1 MILSCLCVLK
11 RTKAFQIQKITLTER
26 KIDNMSGKFMNVK
39 RIVIPTLT
47 LAIIASQ
54 LMGCA
59 ALSKSELLTLLEQG
73 DQIEIE
79 VASPINQEQGEEQ
92 TLDWIQLDQL
102 QTVPELRK
110 QMDDIF
116 KIVPVSDTKNGVF
129 YVDLDGNQNGNNT
142 LYNTFMNSKFRT
154 YWEDEITLAKVA
166 EASLNTY
173 VDVDFDGN
181 DPYQAVFAAFNGY
194 FNLLADA
201 NQGYSNPD
209 STLNRLEVMAA
220 LFKAEHPVTDTLA
233 ADKEFN
239 TAVDSANK
247 NPNTIYASN
256 LSEQSY
262 LDIESGSLD
271 NMTANGTMTRGE
283 LVYMLVQQY
292 FKAEYDSVDLKA
304 ECFADT
310 KNGGDIAS
318 KQKFIE
324 NGEAKKYW
332 QSYELTYALQNPD
345 KGCPERMYKA
355 LIVAFEKE
363 IITESN
369 SRWDE
374 ALTKSD
380 FMELLANAYSAL
392 PTVTNAD
399 RGTMEQLE
407 VNLED
412 TTTTETNTNVDSTG
426 VDVQLSEDEYQG
438 TRPEDEEVSEEAVED
453 VADGAVE
460 ITKDR
465 ALKDAQDWL
474 DQGLITQEEYDDM
487 LDMIQEHFEP
497 KPTQSAQSPT
507 YSQQQLTPEQQAAA
521 DAMITTGQGD
531 QRTDIQYGNAE
542 VPDDLKGKFI
552 GN

>member
-1 MILSCLCVLK
+1 
-11 RTKAFQIQKITLTER
+11 
-26 KIDNMSGKFMNVK
+26 MSGQFMSVK
-39 RIVIPTLT
+39 KLIIPTLT

-102 QTVPELRK
+102 QTIPELRK
-110 QMDDIF
+110 EMDDIF

-166 EASLNTY
+166 DAALNTY
-173 VDVDFDGN
+173 VDVEPD
-181 DPYQAVFAAFNGY
+181 QEAKAVYMAMNGY

-209 STLNRLEVMAA
+209 STLDRLEVMAA

-233 ADKEFN
+233 TDKEFN
-239 TAVDSANK
+239 AAVDSANK

-332 QSYELTYALQNPD
+332 QSYELTYAIQNPD

-355 LIVAFEKE
+355 LLVAFEKG
-363 IITESN
+363 IIQDAN
-369 SRWDE
+369 SCWDE
-374 ALTKSD
+374 AVTKSD
-380 FMELLANAYSAL
+380 FMELLTNAYSAL

-399 RGTMEQLE
+399 RGTMEEIAQQIANYPEDGQLPGFE
-407 VNLED
+407 EGEYTEADNEPVVDIEIDAETNASILED
-412 TTTTETNTNVDSTG
+412 YKAMYERGEISKETYEFMIDFTEEADNFIKGNGSTTTAEVDNSMNQGSSNTVTIPDELLEGAVTTSGDEGLGSDDST
-426 VDVQLSEDEYQG
+426 
-438 TRPEDEEVSEEAVED
+438 
-453 VADGAVE
+453 
-460 ITKDR
+460 
-465 ALKDAQDWL
+465 
-474 DQGLITQEEYDDM
+474 
-487 LDMIQEHFEP
+487 F
-497 KPTQSAQSPT
+497 
-507 YSQQQLTPEQQAAA
+507 
-521 DAMITTGQGD
+521 GQGD
-531 QRTDIQYGNAE
+531 YSGLEHIRSN
-542 VPDDLKGKFI
+542 
-552 GN
+552 

>member
-1 MILSCLCVLK
+1 MHLNRLTTFQNCID
-11 RTKAFQIQKITLTER
+11 AFKSQTITIER
-26 KIDNMSGKFMNVK
+26 KRNSMSGKFMNVK
-39 RIVIPTLT
+39 RIIIPTIT
-47 LAIIASQ
+47 MVVIASQ

-59 ALSKSELLTLLEQG
+59 AVSKSELLTLLEQG
-73 DQIEIE
+73 ENIEIE
-79 VASPINQEQGEEQ
+79 VASPINEEQSEEQ

-110 QMDDIF
+110 EMDDIF
-116 KIVPVSDTKNGVF
+116 KIVHQSNTKNGVF
-129 YVDLDGNQNGNNT
+129 YVDLEGNQNGNNT
-142 LYNTFMNSKFRT
+142 LYNTFMNNKFRK
-154 YWEDEITLAKVA
+154 YWEDETTLLKVA
-166 EASLNTY
+166 DAALNTY
-173 VDVDFDGN
+173 VDVEPD
-181 DPYQAVFAAFNGY
+181 QEAKAVYMAMNGY

-201 NQGYSNPD
+201 TPGYSNPD

-239 TAVDSANK
+239 AAVDSANK

-292 FKAEYDSVDLKA
+292 FKAEYDSVDLKS

-355 LIVAFEKE
+355 LIVAFDKG
-363 IITESN
+363 IIQDAN
-369 SRWDE
+369 SCWDE

-380 FMELLANAYSAL
+380 FIELLTNAYSAL
-392 PTVTNAD
+392 PTVTNSE
-399 RGTMEQLE
+399 RGAMEELTVDLTDKSTQSSSG
-407 VNLED
+407 
-412 TTTTETNTNVDSTG
+412 VDSQG
-426 VDVQLSEDEYQG
+426 VDITVTAEDGDYIEP
-438 TRPEDEEVSEEAVED
+438 TPEEVAAQSVPSTPINKDYSQYSAETQESINLMKEMYEDGMFTEAEYKTLVDALISAEQ
-453 VADGAVE
+453 
-460 ITKDR
+460 TKDGR
-465 ALKDAQDWL
+465 
-474 DQGLITQEEYDDM
+474 GSGGSNEYT
-487 LDMIQEHFEP
+487 F
-497 KPTQSAQSPT
+497 
-507 YSQQQLTPEQQAAA
+507 TPEQQAAH
-521 DAMITTGQGD
+521 DAMVTTGQGD
-531 QRTDIQYGNAE
+531 QRTNIDYDNVE
-542 VPDDLKGKFI
+542 LPDDLKGKFI

>member
-1 MILSCLCVLK
+1 
-11 RTKAFQIQKITLTER
+11 
-26 KIDNMSGKFMNVK
+26 MSGKFMNVK

-47 LAIIASQ
+47 LVIIASQ
-54 LMGCA
+54 LCSCA
-59 ALSKSELLTLLEQG
+59 AVSKSELLTLLEQG

-102 QTVPELRK
+102 QTIPELRK
-110 QMDDIF
+110 EMDDIF

-209 STLNRLEVMAA
+209 STLDRLEVMAA

-233 ADKEFN
+233 VDKEFN
-239 TAVDSANK
+239 AAVDSANK

-292 FKAEYDSVDLKA
+292 FKADYDKVDLKA
-304 ECFADT
+304 ECFGDT
-310 KNGGDIAS
+310 YNGGDIAS

-355 LIVAFEKE
+355 LVVAHEKG
-363 IITESN
+363 IIQDTN

-374 ALTKSD
+374 AVTKSD
-380 FMELLANAYSAL
+380 FFEMLTNAYSAL
-392 PTVTNAD
+392 PAVTNAD

-407 VNLED
+407 VKSDEERLEESYNSTLVDD
-412 TTTTETNTNVDSTG
+412 TVYDERVDAPKEETTENKTEETKLSDIEAKRQQLEESGIDSSIFT
-426 VDVQLSEDEYQG
+426 DAE
-438 TRPEDEEVSEEAVED
+438 
-453 VADGAVE
+453 
-460 ITKDR
+460 
-465 ALKDAQDWL
+465 LKIL
-474 DQGLITQEEYDDM
+474 
-487 LDMIQEHFEP
+487 
-497 KPTQSAQSPT
+497 SPT
-507 YSQQQLTPEQQAAA
+507 DLAIIA
-521 DAMITTGQGD
+521 GVV
-531 QRTDIQYGNAE
+531 NAE
-542 VPDDLKGKFI
+542 ASKSQPSHVEVDDSDMGGTWASNELTNPGGGMSYTDDDPDLRG
-552 GN
+552 GRMQ

>member
-1 MILSCLCVLK
+1 MK
-11 RTKAFQIQKITLTER
+11 RKISTLLIITLLG
-26 KIDNMSGKFMNVK
+26 SGLV
-39 RIVIPTLT
+39 
-47 LAIIASQ
+47 ACS
-54 LMGCA
+54 
-59 ALSKSELLTLLEQG
+59 SKSELLTMLEQG
-73 DQIEIE
+73 ENIEIE
-79 VASPINQEQGEEQ
+79 VASPINEEQGEEQ

-110 QMDDIF
+110 EMDDIF
-116 KIVPVSDTKNGVF
+116 KIVHQNNTKNGVF
-129 YVDLDGNQNGNNT
+129 YVDLEGNQNGNNT
-142 LYNTFMNSKFRT
+142 LYNTFMNNKFRK
-154 YWEDEITLAKVA
+154 YWEDETTLLKVA
-166 EASLNTY
+166 DAALNTY
-173 VDVDFDGN
+173 VDVEPD
-181 DPYQAVFAAFNGY
+181 QEAKAVYMAMNGY

-201 NQGYSNPD
+201 TPGYSNPD

-292 FKAEYDSVDLKA
+292 FKAEYDSVDLKS

-324 NGEAKKYW
+324 DGTEKKYW

-355 LIVAFEKE
+355 LIVAFDKG
-363 IITESN
+363 IIQDTDSC
-369 SRWDE
+369 WDE
-374 ALTKSD
+374 AVTKSD
-380 FMELLANAYSAL
+380 FMELLTNAYSAL

-531 QRTDIQYGNAE
+531 QRTNIQYGQSE
-542 VPDDLKGKFI
+542 LPPDLHGKFI

>member
-1 MILSCLCVLK
+1 
-11 RTKAFQIQKITLTER
+11 
-26 KIDNMSGKFMNVK
+26 MNVK
-39 RIVIPTLT
+39 RIIIPTIT
-47 LAIIASQ
+47 MVVIASQ

-59 ALSKSELLTLLEQG
+59 AVSKSELLTLLEQG
-73 DQIEIE
+73 ENIEIE
-79 VASPINQEQGEEQ
+79 VASPINEEQGEEQ

-102 QTVPELRK
+102 QTIPELRK
-110 QMDDIF
+110 EMDDIF

-154 YWEDEITLAKVA
+154 YWEDETTLLKVA

-209 STLNRLEVMAA
+209 STLDRLEVMAA

-233 ADKEFN
+233 VDKEFN

-283 LVYMLVQQY
+283 LAYLLVQQY
-292 FKAEYDSVDLKA
+292 FKADYDKADPKA
-304 ECFADT
+304 ECFDDT
-310 KNGGDIAS
+310 INGGDIAS

-324 NGEAKKYW
+324 DGTEKKYW
-332 QSYELTYALQNPD
+332 QSYELVYALQNPD

-355 LIVAFEKE
+355 LVVAHEKG
-363 IITESN
+363 IIQDTN

-374 ALTKSD
+374 AVTKSD
-380 FMELLANAYSAL
+380 FFEMLTNTYTAL

-407 VNLED
+407 VDLTDKSIVQNDSGIDSTGSGAVYEEGEYQGNDLAE
-412 TTTTETNTNVDSTG
+412 ETNTSNEKVTILGQMSDSEFEAALRMI
-426 VDVQLSEDEYQG
+426 LSIILY
-438 TRPEDEEVSEEAVED
+438 TFYSR
-453 VADGAVE
+453 
-460 ITKDR
+460 
-465 ALKDAQDWL
+465 
-474 DQGLITQEEYDDM
+474 M
-487 LDMIQEHFEP
+487 FE
-497 KPTQSAQSPT
+497 
-507 YSQQQLTPEQQAAA
+507 LCC
-521 DAMITTGQGD
+521 IC
-531 QRTDIQYGNAE
+531 
-542 VPDDLKGKFI
+542 
-552 GN
+552 

>member
-1 MILSCLCVLK
+1 
-11 RTKAFQIQKITLTER
+11 
-26 KIDNMSGKFMNVK
+26 MNVK
-39 RIVIPTLT
+39 RIIIPTIT
-47 LAIIASQ
+47 MVVIASQ

-59 ALSKSELLTLLEQG
+59 AVSKSELLTLLEQG
-73 DQIEIE
+73 ENIEIE
-79 VASPINQEQGEEQ
+79 VASPINEEQGEEQ

-110 QMDDIF
+110 EMDDIF
-116 KIVPVSDTKNGVF
+116 KIVHQSNTKNGVF
-129 YVDLDGNQNGNNT
+129 YVDLEGNQNGNNT
-142 LYNTFMNSKFRT
+142 LYNTFMNNKFRK
-154 YWEDEITLAKVA
+154 YWEDETTLLKVA
-166 EASLNTY
+166 DAALNTY
-173 VDVDFDGN
+173 VDVEPD
-181 DPYQAVFAAFNGY
+181 QEAKAVYMAMNGY

-201 NQGYSNPD
+201 TPGYSNPD

-239 TAVDSANK
+239 AAVDSANK

-324 NGEAKKYW
+324 NGTAKKYW

-355 LIVAFEKE
+355 LIVAFDKG
-363 IITESN
+363 IIQDTDSC
-369 SRWDE
+369 WDE
-374 ALTKSD
+374 AVTKDS
-380 FMELLANAYSAL
+380 FMEMLTNTYSAL
-392 PTVTNAD
+392 PTITD
-399 RGTMEQLE
+399 SERGTMEQLE
-407 VNLED
+407 VNLEEKEH
-412 TTTTETNTNVDSTG
+412 TGG
-426 VDVQLSEDEYQG
+426 VDVIVTAADGEYQEPTAEEDALASVPEAPIVEDYSKYDAQTQQGIANAKSMYEDGLFTEDEYKELVQ
-438 TRPEDEEVSEEAVED
+438 D
-453 VADGAVE
+453 
-460 ITKDR
+460 I
-465 ALKDAQDWL
+465 LDAA
-474 DQGLITQEEYDDM
+474 EYNS
-487 LDMIQEHFEP
+487 
-497 KPTQSAQSPT
+497 KPSSSSGGSNE
-507 YSQQQLTPEQQAAA
+507 YVFTPEQQVAH
-521 DAMITTGQGD
+521 DAMVTTGQGD
-531 QRTDIQYGNAE
+531 QRTNITYDD
-542 VPDDLKGKFI
+542 VDLPDHLKGDFI
-552 GN
+552 N